1 MSNKKN
7 ISKYNIDL
15 DKSSFT
21 PEEIEQL
28 EKILKELDTPDADQ
42 VDFVKLSIQANSKQD
57 LIIKV
62 LIRNG
67 SKENLDIKQL
77 SMQILNKD
85 KEIVGQGTFL
95 LEGLI
100 INAHTAKASQFRI
113 PSTSVFIKHSNL
125 SECSIRVIPP
135 LMN

>member
-7 ISKYNIDL
+7 TLKYNIDL
-15 DKSSFT
+15 DKSSLT

-28 EKILKELDTPDADQ
+28 ERILEELEALDTDQ
-42 VDFVKLSIQANSKQD
+42 VDFLNLSIQENLKHD
-57 LIIKV
+57 LIVKV

-77 SMQILNKD
+77 SIQILNED

-100 INAHTAKASQFRI
+100 IKAHTAKASQFRI
-113 PSTSVFIKHSNL
+113 PSTSVFIKKANL